1 MTEAKKTATIPV
13 VSQRSCELIDITDR
27 INAVIPADCHS
38 GMCLVFCKHT
48 TAGLTINENADP
60 DVKHD
65 LLKKLDSMMPKQ
77 ESYYQ
82 HCEGNSA
89 AHLKSSLFGVSLAVP
104 VRNGK
109 LWLGTWQGVYFC
121 EFDGPRS
128 RKVQILFQPAE
139 Y

>member
-1 MTEAKKTATIPV
+1 MPDLSIA
-13 VSQRSCELIDITDR
+13 SRRDCELIDITQK
-27 INAVIPADCHS
+27 INELVPQDMQY
-38 GMCLVFCKHT
+38 GMCHIFCTHT

-65 LLKKLDSMMPKQ
+65 ILKKLDSLLPQ
-77 ESYYQ
+77 CESYYQ

-89 AHLKSSLFGVSLAVP
+89 AHLKSSLFGVSLEVP

-109 LWLGTWQGVYFC
+109 LWIGTWQGVYFC
-121 EFDGPRS
+121 EFDGPRK
-128 RKVQILFQPAE
+128 RKVQILFQKAE

>member
-1 MTEAKKTATIPV
+1 MPDLHISSRRT
-13 VSQRSCELIDITDR
+13 CELADITNQ
-27 INAVIPADCHS
+27 IEALIPADMKCGICHI
-38 GMCLVFCKHT
+38 FCPHT

-65 LLKKLDSMMPKQ
+65 VLKKLESLIPQQ

-104 VRNGK
+104 VLNGK
-109 LWLGTWQGVYFC
+109 LHLGVWQSVYFC

-128 RKVQILFQPAE
+128 RKVHIYFQRAE

>member
-1 MTEAKKTATIPV
+1 MPELNV
-13 VSQRSCELIDITDR
+13 NSRRDCEFIDITQK
-27 INAVIPADCHS
+27 INELLPQNMKYGICHI
-38 GMCLVFCKHT
+38 FCPHT

-65 LLKKLDSMMPKQ
+65 LLKKLDSLMPKS

-109 LWLGTWQGVYFC
+109 LWLGTWQSVYFC

-139 Y
+139 N